1 MKDKFIEDNTGKSK
15 AYYLKNRNKIF
26 LDKQLL
32 SYVLKLAVK
41 EKKDFRIC
49 FHKNKKDKLHNMLNV
64 IYKNKK
70 KKFFHKHINKDEI
83 YNIIFGEL
91 EIKFFNKSKK
101 SVIILNKFQPI
112 CRIPKGTFHQVNSR
126 SRFSLFHEIRL
137 GPFYR
142 NDSVLQK

>member
-70 KKFFHKHINKDEI
+70 KK
-83 YNIIFGEL
+83 IF
-91 EIKFFNKSKK
+91 S
-101 SVIILNKFQPI
+101 
-112 CRIPKGTFHQVNSR
+112 
-126 SRFSLFHEIRL
+126 
-137 GPFYR
+137 
-142 NDSVLQK
+142 